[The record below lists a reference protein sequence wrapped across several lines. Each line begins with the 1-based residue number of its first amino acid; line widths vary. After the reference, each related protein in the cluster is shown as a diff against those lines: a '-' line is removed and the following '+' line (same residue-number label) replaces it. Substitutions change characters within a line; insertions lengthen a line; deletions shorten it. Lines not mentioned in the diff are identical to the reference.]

1 MDLNILAQQTSAQGS
16 VASAK
21 DETPELESLLNR
33 LFATAEEL
41 GRAEARLSAFADRL
55 GGPVPECDEKVCGV
69 VQGSSGLAYRMDAL
83 HSSLATTLIDINSTI
98 SRLERLA

>member
-41 GRAEARLSAFADRL
+41 ARAEARLSAFADRL
-55 GGPVPECDEKVCGV
+55 GGPVPECAQNAGNA
-69 VQGSSGLAYRMDAL
+69 STHIGLASRMDAL
-83 HSSLATTLIDINSTI
+83 HFMLASTAGDINETI